1 MTHYNNLSVKL
12 PNLQLIKLKS
22 AIKKEI
28 EVTLVI
34 LIMRLIFHIHYY

>member
-12 PNLQLIKLKS
+12 LNSQLIKLKS